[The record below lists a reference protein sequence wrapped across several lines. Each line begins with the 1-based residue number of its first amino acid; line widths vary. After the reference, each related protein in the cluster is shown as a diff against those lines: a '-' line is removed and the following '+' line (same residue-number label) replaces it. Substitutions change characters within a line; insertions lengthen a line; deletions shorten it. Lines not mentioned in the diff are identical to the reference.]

1 MSRQSADCRMIVA
14 FFATGYLPRC
24 FIFAVQHRHKIKLIG
39 MKEIIQTLLTA
50 VTVLGGWEAVRYLIN
65 RKTNRRV
72 EEAKA
77 DSAEFAVLKETVD
90 FLQQQLKDKEV
101 RFAEQ
106 TGLVRE
112 LNSDV
117 LRLTNEKAAVELE
130 LQKFKCVVPKCASRQ
145 PQNGY

>member
-1 MSRQSADCRMIVA
+1 
-14 FFATGYLPRC
+14 
-24 FIFAVQHRHKIKLIG
+24 
-39 MKEIIQTLLTA
+39 MKEIIHTLLTA

-77 DSAEFAVLKETVD
+77 DSAEFSVLKETID
-90 FLQQQLKDKEV
+90 FLQNQLKEKEV

-106 TGLVRE
+106 TELVRQ
-112 LNSDV
+112 LNGDV
-117 LRLTNEKAAVELE
+117 LKITNEKAAIELE
-130 LQKFKCVVPKCASRQ
+130 LQKYKCVVPKCVNRQ